1 VSWRFA
7 FSTLRRSRKGSVV
20 TEFALV
26 TPLMSMLLL
35 GTVEF
40 GSVIYAYS
48 AMQMG
53 TSVAARQIAVNIAAP
68 ASAQARALQI
78 VPGWARPHINTTIT
92 QSNAGDPGTNMI
104 RVRMVASTDR
114 IGVIALMSRL
124 VPLPLTAEVTVK
136 QELPYVD

>member
-1 VSWRFA
+1 M
-7 FSTLRRSRKGSVV
+7 
-20 TEFALV
+20 TEFALI

-40 GSVIYAYS
+40 GSMIYAYS

-53 TSVAARQIAVNIAAP
+53 TSVAARQIAVNLASPAA
-68 ASAQARALQI
+68 AQANALQI
-78 VPGWARPHINTTIT
+78 VPGWARPDVNTTIT
-92 QSNAGDPGTNMI
+92 QSNPGDPGSNMI
-104 RVRMVASTDR
+104 RVRMVATSDR
-114 IGVIALMSRL
+114 VGVIALMSRL